1 MNVLPKY
8 RADIDGLRAL
18 AIIAVI
24 VNHYYKDIL
33 PSGYLGVDIFFVISG
48 YVITSVLTNR
58 KHLSFNDFILDFYQR
73 RIKRLLPAL
82 LLCVAITSLVG
93 SLFIPPSDPY
103 FDDSWITGVTTL
115 FGFSNLYLLRL
126 TTDYFGKPAEFNLF
140 TQTWSLGVEE
150 QFYFLFPLLVW
161 LAGFSRQNPKG
172 VRNLFYCVGTLSVFS
187 VISFVYLSGKNNPAS
202 YFMVTSRFWELGFGC
217 LVFLMLHKRTLTIE
231 ILNILRPEV
240 FIVALVA
247 ALFIPL
253 TYQVEATVLVVLLT
267 VFLIAS
273 LRPTS
278 SVYKLLTLK
287 QVVFVGLIS
296 YSLYLWHW
304 SVLVISRWTIG
315 IHWWSLPIQL
325 GITFFL
331 AFISYR
337 YIESPLRHL
346 AWSTKRFTTIM
357 YGLAASMGCA
367 VLLTGM
373 GIPFKGYIYSG
384 TNIIPI
390 AQTTSSNEHG
400 SISFP
405 PGLVEAVSMKWREC
419 NMTPHYLKGESYRP
433 NPVVD
438 QSFINKCLSDSRPK
452 VILTGDSFAA
462 AIEEHI
468 ALAAEDIGYE
478 FKFIFG
484 YVCPYPLNPR
494 NITESATIGCDFNP
508 ATIKTAL
515 LQSINPGDIVV
526 LRLYFPKPQY
536 IKYTRLSLEKG
547 GVLAAYDREIESLY
561 HAIFARGGSLLL
573 IGSNPTVE
581 LNPECLNPQWFN
593 SLQRI
598 NCKEISLD
606 SSLLSNFALRHDLHL
621 LKQYAGNYPNFEVI
635 SPTKFLCGKTLEAC
649 PLKLDGSFLYK
660 DNQHISSAAVDL
672 IYPEIISSLHRFA
685 GK

>member
-1 MNVLPKY
+1 MNALPKY

-24 VNHYYKDIL
+24 VNHYYTDIL

-73 RIKRLLPAL
+73 RVKRLLPAL
-82 LLCVAITSLVG
+82 LLCVAITSLAG
-93 SLFIPPSDPY
+93 SLFIPPSYPS
-103 FDDSWITGVTTL
+103 FNDSWITGITTL

-126 TTDYFGKPAEFNLF
+126 ATDYFGKPAEFNLF

-150 QFYFLFPLLVW
+150 QFYLLFPLLVW

-172 VRNLFYCVGTLSVFS
+172 ARNLFYCVGMLSIFS
-187 VISFVYLSGKNNPAS
+187 VISFVYLSRKNDPAS
-202 YFMVTSRFWELGFGC
+202 YFMVTSRLWELGSGC
-217 LVFLMLHKRTLTIE
+217 LVFLMLHKRTLTIK
-231 ILNILRPEV
+231 ILNILRPEI

-253 TYQVEATVLVVLLT
+253 TYQVEATILVVLLT

-273 LRPTS
+273 LRPIS
-278 SVYKLLTLK
+278 SVYNLLTLK
-287 QVVFVGLIS
+287 PVVFIGLIS

-315 IHWWSLPIQL
+315 VHWWSLPIQL
-325 GITFFL
+325 GITFSL

-346 AWSTKRFTTIM
+346 AWSTKKFTTIM
-357 YGLAASMGCA
+357 YGLVASIGCA
-367 VLLTGM
+367 ALLAGIGM
-373 GIPFKGYIYSG
+373 PLKGYIYSG
-384 TNIIPI
+384 TNTTQIE
-390 AQTTSSNEHG
+390 QLTSSIEPKNL
-400 SISFP
+400 SST
-405 PGLVEAVSMKWREC
+405 PGFDEAQEMKWREC
-419 NMTPHYLKGESYRP
+419 NMTPSYLRGKDYRP
-433 NPVVD
+433 NPVID
-438 QSFINKCLSDSRPK
+438 QTFIHKCLSESRPK
-452 VILTGDSFAA
+452 VILTGDSFAS
-462 AIEEHI
+462 AIESHI
-468 ALAAEDIGYE
+468 ALAAENIGYE

-494 NITESATIGCDFNP
+494 NITESATIGCDFDP
-508 ATIKTAL
+508 AVIKTAL
-515 LQSINPGDIVV
+515 LQNINPGDIVV

-547 GVLAAYDREIESLY
+547 KILTAYDREIESLY

-573 IGSNPTVE
+573 VGSNPTVE
-581 LNPECLNPQWFN
+581 LTPECFNPQWFN
-593 SLQRI
+593 SLQRT
-598 NCKEISLD
+598 NCKEINLD

-621 LKQYAGNYPNFEVI
+621 LEQYAGMHPNFEVI
-635 SPTKFLCGKTLEAC
+635 SPTKSLCDKSLELC
-649 PLKLDGSFLYK
+649 PLRLDGKFLYK

-672 IYPEIISSLHRFA
+672 IYPEIISSLHRLA